1 MLIRAKFL
9 ILLCAT
15 AVSFSSVRAQSIDY
29 LRHNKYF
36 YLCGYERDCS
46 GCYDCEMQKHTVR
59 IKNRSEKQ
67 IKQISY
73 VYYSAPRNKVV
84 TKQATIIGSVI
95 DNNQVGVLNICIP
108 NGLHWAIS
116 EVVYTDDSK
125 VAFVVKDRLDEFVQE
140 ADECDCNKR
149 TVLPNPNIK

>member
-1 MLIRAKFL
+1 MLIRSKFL
-9 ILLCAT
+9 ILLCAS
-15 AVSFSSVRAQSIDY
+15 AISFSSLHAQSMDY
-29 LRHNKYF
+29 LRHNKFF
-36 YLCGYERDCS
+36 YLCGFERDCS

-59 IKNRSEKQ
+59 IKNRADQQ
-67 IKQISY
+67 IKQVSY
-73 VYYSAPRNKVV
+73 VYYSAPRNTVV

-95 DNNQVGVLNICIP
+95 DHNQVGVLNICIP

-116 EVVYTDDSK
+116 EVVYADDSK
-125 VAFVVKDRLDEFVQE
+125 VSFVVKDRLDEFIQE

>member
-1 MLIRAKFL
+1 MLNRAKALLL
-9 ILLCAT
+9 ICVSSL
-15 AVSFSSVRAQSIDY
+15 SFSQLSAQTMDY

-36 YLCGYERDCS
+36 YVCGFERDCS
-46 GCYDCEMQKHTVR
+46 GCYDCEMQKHSVR
-59 IKNRSEKQ
+59 IKNRDEKQ

-73 VYYSAPRNKVV
+73 VYYSAPRNKIV

-95 DNNQVGVLNICIP
+95 DQNQVGVLNICIP

-116 EVVYTDDSK
+116 EVVYADDSK
-125 VAFVVKDRLDEFVQE
+125 RSFVVKDRLDEFVQE

-149 TVLPNPNIK
+149 TVMPNPNIK